1 LNDQK
6 NKPLIIIG
14 GGGHAS
20 VLVDILRA
28 QNRQIIALIS
38 PDDVSSRT
46 VFSGIPQFK
55 SDEEINNF
63 SPKEVL
69 LVNGIGMLPR
79 SNFKRRINEHFL
91 SLNYHFETVIA
102 DSAIVSNYAN
112 LGEGVQIF
120 SGSIIQAGAI
130 IGDHSIINSGVIIE
144 HDARIGR
151 YNHIAPRAVI
161 CGQSLT
167 QEDVF
172 VGAGATVIQNIMIA
186 EQAIVAA
193 GAIVTTSMPI
203 SSICYP
209 TRAKIVKVIHE
220 S

>member
-1 LNDQK
+1 M
-6 NKPLIIIG
+6 PLIIIG

-20 VLVDILRA
+20 VLVDILRS
-28 QNRQIIALIS
+28 QNRQLLALIS
-38 PDDVSSRT
+38 PDDVSSRS

-55 SDEEINNF
+55 NDEEIFNF

-79 SNFKRRINEHFL
+79 SNLKRKINEYFI
-91 SLNYHFETVIA
+91 SLGFNFETVIA
-102 DSAIVSNYAN
+102 DNAIVSPYAH
-112 LGEGVQIF
+112 LGCGVQVF
-120 SGSIIQAGAI
+120 PGSIIQTGAI

-144 HDARIGR
+144 HDANIGR

-161 CGQSLT
+161 CGQSLI

-186 EQAIVAA
+186 EQAMVAA
-193 GAIVTTSMPI
+193 GAIVTANMPI

-209 TRAKIVKVIHE
+209 TRTEIVKVIHE

>member
-6 NKPLIIIG
+6 IKPLIIIG

-20 VLVDILRA
+20 ILVDILRS
-28 QNRQIIALIS
+28 QNRQILALIS
-38 PDDVSSRT
+38 PADVSSRT

-55 SDEEINNF
+55 NDEEIHDF

-79 SNFKRRINEHFL
+79 SNLKRKINEYFI
-91 SLNYHFETVIA
+91 SLGYHFESVIA
-102 DSAIVSNYAN
+102 DSAIVSRYAH
-112 LGEGVQIF
+112 LGDGVQVF
-120 SGSIIQAGAI
+120 PGSIIQTGAI

-144 HDARIGR
+144 HDANIGR
-151 YNHIAPRAVI
+151 YNHIAPRTVI

-193 GAIVTTSMPI
+193 GAIVTASMPI